1 MSYSFFP
8 NDFHNLP
15 NLQDNATMNYLTQHY
30 KNLSEQLQEKVNHLK
45 RLVETADSTP
55 DNFDGPDAGSQG
67 SSAEVAAS
75 AQAMHDALVHTAA
88 LSWGYTH
95 PHLRGTKD
103 RTPHQNSMY
112 HIIDT
117 LNAHPSAP
125 FKTAEDVVGAMR
137 PFAIEGN
144 SSLQDH
150 TQEQMG
156 LDSGFSGLMDR
167 DDYEDHIMDAEDEA
181 AATLA
186 KNVTMHVNSGNIF
199 KAGPHR

>member
-1 MSYSFFP
+1 MAYSFFP
-8 NDFHNLP
+8 NDFNNVP
-15 NLQDNATMNYLTQHY
+15 NLQD
-30 KNLSEQLQEKVNHLK
+30 QLFLMKQKQAAQ
-45 RLVETADSTP
+45 RLLENADSTP
-55 DNFDGPDAGSQG
+55 DNFDGPDAGNQG
-67 SSAEVAAS
+67 SSAEVAAG

-95 PHLRGTKD
+95 PHMRGTTEQ
-103 RTPHQNSMY
+103 TPHQRSMY

-125 FKTAEDVVGAMR
+125 FKTAEEVVGAMR

-167 DDYEDHIMDAEDEA
+167 DDYEDHVMDAEEEA

-186 KNVTMHVNSGNIF
+186 NNVQRHVNSGNIF
-199 KAGPHR
+199 KADPRR

>member
-1 MSYSFFP
+1 MAYSFFP
-8 NDFHNLP
+8 NDFNNVP
-15 NLQDNATMNYLTQHY
+15 NLQD
-30 KNLSEQLQEKVNHLK
+30 QLFLMKQKQAAQ
-45 RLVETADSTP
+45 RLLETADSTP
-55 DNFDGPDAGSQG
+55 NNFDGPDAGNQG

-88 LSWGYTH
+88 LSWGYTY
-95 PHLRGTKD
+95 PHKSGTKD
-103 RTPHQNSMY
+103 RTPHQDSMY

-144 SSLQDH
+144 SRLQDR
-150 TQEQMG
+150 TMEQMG
-156 LDSGFSGLMDR
+156 EDGDFEDNMAQG
-167 DDYEDHIMDAEDEA
+167 DYEDRITDAEEEA

-186 KNVTMHVNSGNIF
+186 KNVTMHVKNGNIF